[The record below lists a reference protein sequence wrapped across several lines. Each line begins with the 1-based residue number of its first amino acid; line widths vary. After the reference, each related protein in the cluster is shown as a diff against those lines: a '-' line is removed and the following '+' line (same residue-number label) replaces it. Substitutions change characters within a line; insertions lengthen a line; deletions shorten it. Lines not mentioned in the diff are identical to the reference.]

1 MGQPG
6 VTVGLFF
13 YLDRAMNPLS
23 LSAPLLP
30 PITPSLQANAVTAI
44 APIAFAAAEAELP
57 LPQSQPLP
65 VAPAA
70 GAAEHQDGAAMRP
83 DQVFM
88 SRQMVF
94 PQTDGR
100 TLAGNWRSM
109 VGNYGATLIEREL
122 RARGGA
128 LPPMLLLTGQ
138 DGRSPV
144 RTADGQVLPADAW
157 RFTVHAGSAQAQHL
171 QVLRKGADGG
181 AGRRR
186 RPRAALRLDL
196 ALLDG
201 THVALQVEPAP
212 GGVAIEVAAP
222 DAFSLARLRKLQ
234 PALDAAVERAG
245 LVVVR
250 WSFRTGIAPAG
261 SAHATLAAE
270 DAVEVLTLP
279 VFRAVAELALMLPA
293 QG

>member
-1 MGQPG
+1 
-6 VTVGLFF
+6 
-13 YLDRAMNPLS
+13 MNALS
-23 LSAPLLP
+23 LSAPLLS
-30 PITPSLQANAVTAI
+30 PITPALQANAVTAI

-57 LPQSQPLP
+57 LPQSQALP
-65 VAPAA
+65 VAPASSA
-70 GAAEHQDGAAMRP
+70 GTEHQEGAAMRP

-88 SRQMVF
+88 SRQLMYA
-94 PQTDGR
+94 QADGR

-109 VGNYGATLIEREL
+109 VGNYGATLLEREM

-128 LPPMLLLTGQ
+128 LPPALMLAGQ
-138 DGRSPV
+138 NGRAPARAPDGE
-144 RTADGQVLPADAW
+144 VLPADAW

-171 QVLRKGADGG
+171 QVLRKAADGAG
-181 AGRRR
+181 GRRR

-196 ALLDG
+196 TLADG
-201 THVALQVEPAP
+201 TQVAVQVEPAP
-212 GGVAIEVAAP
+212 GGVTIEMAAP
-222 DAFSLARLRKLQ
+222 DAFSLARLRGLQ

-250 WSFRTGIAPAG
+250 WSFSTGILPPG
-261 SAHATLAAE
+261 SAHAMLAAE
-270 DAVEVLTLP
+270 DTAEVLTLP